1 LFQRQTSRPYRIF
14 HQIGRRV
21 LFFIIALVIL
31 RSFFIIPVRVVSSSM
46 MPTFQDGDIVLAN
59 KMAYGIRIPGTTLKT
74 GNFSQPVRGD
84 IVLVRSPRQ
93 GKKVFIKRIIGL
105 PHETLFFQRHAL
117 SINNRRITAT
127 PTGREY
133 PLLIGGKLYRLQEMV
148 EHLFHSDHL
157 ILLDSPKERNTRF
170 QATFSVA
177 KHSYFVMGDNRDH
190 SYDSRTWGPVPE
202 EEIIGR
208 PFFILISWDKQNHS
222 INWKRCG
229 FIP

>member
-1 LFQRQTSRPYRIF
+1 MLQRTTSRPYRIF
-14 HQIGRRV
+14 HLIGRSA

-31 RSFFIIPVRVVSSSM
+31 RYFFIIPVRVVSSSM
-46 MPTFQDGDIVLAN
+46 MPTFQNGDIVLAN
-59 KMAYGIRIPGTTLKT
+59 KMMYGIRIPGTTLKT
-74 GNFSQPVRGD
+74 GNFPKPARGD
-84 IVLVRSPRQ
+84 IVLVRFPRQ

-105 PHETLFFQRHAL
+105 PDESLFFQGHAL
-117 SINNRRITAT
+117 SINNRPITTT

-133 PLLIGGKLYRLQEMV
+133 SLLIGGKPYRLQEMV

-157 ILLDSPKERNTRF
+157 ILLDSPEETNTPF

-190 SYDSRTWGPVPE
+190 SYDSRIWGTVPE

-208 PFFILISWDKQNHS
+208 PFFILISWDKQNHTV
-222 INWKRCG
+222 NWKRCG